1 MAFIP
6 INAKAD
12 INGSKKGKLTPAQYA
27 QVNAF
32 SLSQKT
38 GIFDAPNKCEA
49 TVNTPIGGAA
59 EVVFQ
64 KGYLAICG
72 RIVEVEEGSTVSV
85 PIPVY
90 GEEKV
95 SGRIVA
101 GFYLSSEGENEFKV
115 FATQNQPIKQDLNDY
130 PTSGT
135 YELVLYE
142 YEATPNGVTLLD
154 RQPTDYIRPNTSPST
169 ATWFNGSPSAPL
181 YDPTQEGKETKWVN
195 NIRTMFKYIFNDGF
209 KTGSSDY
216 APEQSHAE
224 SFVKAP
230 LSNYDVSKGTIE
242 ERLSRLGFSE
252 GSVSAPFDYT
262 TLKKMGNYAIWEIPA
277 NRLLPSFIGGFEQ
290 VELSFKSKNTF
301 TTAIPVTYGQY
312 EYGIVATFTA
322 DSNIVTLEKGL
333 TNTSAK
339 TRYGSIGFE
348 ISAYKD
354 EQGNWVELYE

>member
-6 INAKAD
+6 VNAKAD
-12 INGSKKGKLTPAQYA
+12 IRGSKKGKISPAQNA

-32 SLSQKT
+32 ALSQKT
-38 GIFDAPNKCEA
+38 GIFDALGKCEA

-59 EVVFQ
+59 EVVFHN
-64 KGYLAICG
+64 GYLAICG
-72 RIVEVEEGSTVSV
+72 RVVEVEEGSTVSV

-90 GEEKV
+90 GEEKI

-101 GFYLSSEGENEFKV
+101 GFYLSSEGENEFRV
-115 FATQNQPIKQDLNDY
+115 FATENQPIKQDLNDY

-154 RQPTDYIRPNTSPST
+154 RQPTDYIRPNTSPAT
-169 ATWFNGSPSAPL
+169 ATWFSGSPSASL
-181 YDPTQEGKETKWVN
+181 YDPSQEGKERKWVN

-224 SFVKAP
+224 EFVKAP

-242 ERLSRLGFSE
+242 ERLSKLGFSE
-252 GSVSAPFDYT
+252 GSVSAPIEGT

-277 NRLLPSFIGGFEQ
+277 NKTLPSFIGGFEQ

-301 TTAIPVTYGQY
+301 TTAIPVTYGGY
-312 EYGIVATFTA
+312 IYGIKAYFTA
-322 DSNIVTLEKGL
+322 NSNIVTLEKGL
-333 TNTSAK
+333 TSVSAM
-339 TRYGSIGFE
+339 TIYGSIGFE

-354 EQGNWVELYE
+354 ENENWVELYE